1 MNNYPEPEEIELQ
14 NIEEDVNTDEVI
26 NEIQEIE
33 EPIEEKEIE
42 IKNTPEEDI
51 YGESEVQEIT
61 PEPVEV
67 KTNKVLNYF
76 KRND

>member
-1 MNNYPEPEEIELQ
+1 MKDTKQIIRELVEE
-14 NIEEDVNTDEVI
+14 V
-26 NEIQEIE
+26 
-33 EPIEEKEIE
+33 IEEKEL
-42 IKNTPEEDI
+42 EEDI
-51 YGESEVQEIT
+51 YGETEVQEIK